1 MTWAF
6 RSIAAWTAGVGVL
19 AVVQATSA
27 QDLYDTSILR
37 TINITF
43 VQSNWETLLRANYA
57 SQTNLLGTLTVDGVT
72 YPNCGIRIRG
82 NTSYTAL
89 PSAPNQGYQKFSLN
103 IEMDA
108 VDPNQELMGYGSLN
122 LNNGFHDPTFC
133 REVLYNNYVAQFMPN
148 MRANHVLVTINGANW
163 GVYNNIQQFNK
174 TMLSTHFADTAG
186 LRIKC
191 ANNPNGPGLRY
202 VGATSNLYS
211 GAYEI
216 KDAGGFAD
224 PWAPHIAVCNAIT
237 NGVVANWQTTID
249 PIMAVDPSIWSVVFE
264 NMLTDDDSYVNKGAD
279 FMTYRN
285 PTDGRTFLL
294 QTDAN
299 ETFTASTWA
308 YNRNFT
314 QTTKPFLN
322 RVLSVAELR
331 QRYLAHY
338 RTAKADLNWAY
349 FEPLATALRNQIDA
363 HVQADPKKLYSYASF
378 TTNFTTSVNLG
389 GSPPFGGTVPG
400 IQQFLTERTN
410 SLNAVAELVA
420 NGPTISSVTPSNAT
434 PDPAEVVT
442 ITAAVAPNGSAI
454 NKVELW
460 YRPNPTGVYQRTLMT
475 NNGNG
480 TYSVVLPVA
489 AAAGQRVHYY
499 VGAVSSNSFLSQS
512 YLPKHTEWEPMTIAY
527 SFGATGGMRIT
538 EWMYSGTTG
547 EFVEFTNMSA
557 APIDLTGWSMDDD
570 HAVPGAFSLSAF
582 GVIQPGESVV
592 VTEAVEATFRAAWNL
607 PASVKII
614 GSLGVATGNNLARN
628 DEINLYNAGNVLV
641 DRLTYGD
648 QSFPGTIRTQNTS
661 GQTCTESIGQDD
673 PSLWELSAV
682 GDEYNSFLS
691 TSAEKGSPGS
701 YTAPSCN
708 FCTAATIGTQPVLE
722 NACATSTASFFVAAA
737 GTPPFTYQWQI
748 ETAPAGSGI
757 FTDLNNGVI
766 GATAAVAS
774 NVGTD
779 TLSIALNGDASLSGL
794 SFRATATNA
803 CGNATSL
810 GAILHIPAGPRGQ
823 MNCDSSV
830 DGLDVAPFVLAL
842 TSPVDYETAYPAC
855 DLHNGD
861 INCDGEVDAND
872 LDPFVTCVLNGGCQ

>member
-1 MTWAF
+1 MKPARRLVVALVMMSACVGAI
-6 RSIAAWTAGVGVL
+6 RSA
-19 AVVQATSA
+19 SA
-27 QDLYDTSILR
+27 QDLYDPTILR

-43 VQSNWETLLRANYA
+43 VQSNWETLLRNNYA

-89 PSAPNQGYQKFSLN
+89 PAGSQKFSLN

-108 VDPNQELMGYGSLN
+108 LDPNQELLGYGSLN

-133 REVLYNNYVAQFMPN
+133 REVLYNNYVARFMPN
-148 MRANHVLVTINGANW
+148 PRANHVLVTINGANW

-174 TMLSTHFADTAG
+174 TMLSAHFPDTSG

-211 GAYEI
+211 NAYEI
-216 KDAGGFAD
+216 KDPGGFAD
-224 PWAPHIAVCNAIT
+224 PWAPHIAVCNAVT

-249 PIMAVDPSIWSVVFE
+249 PTFAIDPSIWSVVFE
-264 NMLTDDDSYVNKGAD
+264 NILTDDDSYVHKGAD

-299 ETFTASTWA
+299 ETFTMTNWSPTL
-308 YNRNFT
+308 NFT
-314 QTTKPFLN
+314 QTTKPVLN
-322 RVLSVAELR
+322 RVLSVPELR
-331 QRYLAHY
+331 QRYFAHY

-349 FEPLATALRNQIDA
+349 FEPIATAHRNLIDA
-363 HVQADPKKLYSYASF
+363 AVQADPKKLYSHTLF
-378 TTNFTTSVNLG
+378 VNNFTSTVTMPYAGLA
-389 GSPPFGGTVPG
+389 GGTIPG
-400 IQQFLTERTN
+400 LQGFLNSRTTF
-410 SLNAVAELVA
+410 LNGLAEVIA

-434 PDPAEVVT
+434 PDPAEPVT
-442 ITAAVAPNGSAI
+442 ITAAVAPSGSAI
-454 NKVELW
+454 SKVELW

-480 TYSVVLPVA
+480 TYSVVLPIA
-489 AAAGQRVHYY
+489 ATAGQRVHYY

-512 YLPKHTEWEPMTIAY
+512 YLPTHTEWDPMTIAY
-527 SFGATGGMRIT
+527 TFGSTGGMRIT
-538 EWMYSGTTG
+538 EWMYSGTSG

-557 APIDLTGWSMDDD
+557 DPIDMTGWSFDDD

-582 GVIQPGESVV
+582 GTVAPGESVIL
-592 VTEAVEATFRAAWNL
+592 TEAVDSTFRAAWGLGAN
-607 PASVKII
+607 VKII
-614 GSLGVATGNNLARN
+614 GGLGVASGNNLARN
-628 DEINLYNAGNVLV
+628 DELNLYDASNTLV

-661 GQTCTESIGQDD
+661 GQTCIESIGQDD
-673 PSLWELSAV
+673 PSLWELSVV
-682 GDEYNSFLS
+682 GDEYGSFLAA
-691 TSAEKGSPGS
+691 TADKGSPGI

-708 FCTAATIGTQPVLE
+708 ACVAASVGTQPVLQ
-722 NACATSTASFFVAAA
+722 NACASGSANFFVAAA
-737 GTPPFTYQWQI
+737 GTPPFNYQWQI

-757 FTDLNNGVI
+757 YTNLSNGSI
-766 GATAAVAS
+766 GGSASIAS
-774 NVGTD
+774 NVD
-779 TLSIALNGDASLSGL
+779 MPTLTVQINGNTALADIAFRCVVTNG
-794 SFRATATNA
+794 

-810 GAILHIPAGPRGQ
+810 GAALHIPAGPRGE
-823 MNCDSSV
+823 MNCDASV
-830 DGLDVAPFVLAL
+830 NALDIAPFVLAVMNA
-842 TSPVDYETAYPAC
+842 VDYTAAYPSC
-855 DLHNGD
+855 DLYNGD
-861 INCDGEVDAND
+861 INCDGSVNADDVE
-872 LDPFVTCVLNGGCQ
+872 PFVACMLGGGCP

>member
-1 MTWAF
+1 MKRAS
-6 RSIAAWTAGVGVL
+6 RSFYMLVSSIILLFVTL
-19 AVVQATSA
+19 PTRA

-43 VQSNWETLLRANYA
+43 VQSNWETLLRNNYA
-57 SQTNLLGTLTVDGVT
+57 SQTNLLGTLTVDGVV

-89 PSAPNQGYQKFSLN
+89 PAGSQKFSLN
-103 IEMDA
+103 IELDA
-108 VDPNQELMGYGSLN
+108 VDPDQDLLGYSSLN
-122 LNNGFHDPTFC
+122 LNNAFHDPTFC
-133 REVLYNNYVAQFMPN
+133 REVLYNNYVAQFIANP
-148 MRANHVLVTINGANW
+148 RANHVLVTINGANW
-163 GVYNNIQQFNK
+163 GVYVNVQQFNK
-174 TMLSTHFADTAG
+174 KMLSTRFADTNG

-224 PWAPHIAVCNAIT
+224 PWAPHIAVCNAVT
-237 NGVVANWQTTID
+237 NGVLANWQTTID
-249 PIMAVDPSIWSVVFE
+249 PIFAIDPSIWSVVFE
-264 NMLTDDDSYVNKGAD
+264 NILTDDDSYVNKGAD

-299 ETFTASTWA
+299 ETFTQTTWSPTLNFAS
-308 YNRNFT
+308 
-314 QTTKPFLN
+314 TTKPVLN

-331 QRYLAHY
+331 QRYFAHY
-338 RTAKADLNWAY
+338 RTAKADLSWAY

-363 HVQADPKKLYSYASF
+363 HVQADPKKLYTYAQF
-378 TTNFTTSVNLG
+378 QTNFTSQVTLSCSG
-389 GSPPFGGTVPG
+389 PCGGTVPG
-400 IQQFLTERTN
+400 LQQFFTSRTTT
-410 SLNAVAELVA
+410 LNAVAELIA

-434 PDPAEVVT
+434 PDPSEPVI
-442 ITAAVAPNGSAI
+442 ITAAVTPNGSAI

-489 AAAGQRVHYY
+489 ASAGQRVPYY
-499 VGAVSSNSFLSQS
+499 VMAVSSNTYLSQS
-512 YLPKHTEWEPMTIAY
+512 YFPRHTEWNPLMISYT
-527 SFGATGGMRIT
+527 FGSTGGMRIT

-547 EFVEFTNMSA
+547 EFVEFTNLSA
-557 APIDLTGWSMDDD
+557 APIDMTGWSFDDD
-570 HAVPGAFSLSAF
+570 HAVAGAFDLSSF
-582 GVIQPGESVV
+582 GVVQPGESVV
-592 VTEAVEATFRAAWNL
+592 ITEANAATFRTAWGLGPN
-607 PASVKII
+607 VKII
-614 GSLGVATGNNLARN
+614 GNLGVSTGHNLARN
-628 DEINLYNAGNVLV
+628 DEINLYNGSNVLI

-648 QSFPGTIRTQNTS
+648 QTFPGTIRTQNTS
-661 GQTCTESIGQDD
+661 GQTCVESIGRDN
-673 PSLWELSAV
+673 PALWKLSIV
-682 GDEYNSFLS
+682 GDEFNSFLS
-691 TSAEKGSPGS
+691 SAGEKGSPGS

-708 FCTAATIGTQPVLE
+708 QCTAPTIGTQPVLE
-722 NACATSTASFFVAAA
+722 NACASSTASFFVAAA
-737 GTPPFTYQWQI
+737 GTPPFSYQWQI
-748 ETAPAGSGI
+748 ETAPAGSGT
-757 FTDLNNGVI
+757 FTDLTNGPI
-766 GATAAVAS
+766 GASAAVAS

-779 TLSIALNGDASLSGL
+779 TLSIALNGDSSLSGRA
-794 SFRATATNA
+794 FRAVATNA

-823 MNCDSSV
+823 MNCDGSV

-842 TSPVDYETAYPAC
+842 TSPVDYEDAYPGC
-855 DLHNGD
+855 DRYNGD
-861 INCDGEVDAND
+861 VNCDGEVDAND
-872 LDPFVTCVLNGGCQ
+872 VEPFVACILEGGCP